1 MASDQRTYQ
10 VRVDH
15 MLVDRNNLG
24 LVGRLA
30 AACRGRWPKV
40 ILHKIEC
47 PCCGKLTFH
56 RAVQRQK

>member
-24 LVGRLA
+24 LAGRLA
-30 AACRGRWPKV
+30 AAIRGRWPKV
-40 ILHKIEC
+40 MLHKIEC

-56 RAVQRQK
+56 RAVQKHE